1 MAIDI
6 GGMRKPYL
14 GENQA
19 FEVKDLVAKE
29 PFAQFQNWFDQAKET
44 PGIEEANA
52 MCVASASKAGIP
64 SARYVLLKAYGPPTD
79 TSKGGFVFYT
89 NYDSR
94 KGKELIENPFA
105 ALVFYWEPL
114 KRSVRIEGSVE
125 KVTEEESTAY
135 FESRPI
141 GSQIGAAISKQST
154 KIPDRQFLL
163 DKETQLKEEFKEK
176 KMEKPSFW
184 GGFRVVPNSFEFWQ
198 GQSTRIHD
206 RIVFRRKIEGEEVDE
221 KLTIQG
227 DQDWLIERLS
237 P

>member
-1 MAIDI
+1 M
-6 GGMRKPYL
+6 
-14 GENQA
+14 
-19 FEVKDLVAKE
+19 
-29 PFAQFQNWFDQAKET
+29 
-44 PGIEEANA
+44 
-52 MCVASASKAGIP
+52 
-64 SARYVLLKAYGPPTD
+64 
-79 TSKGGFVFYT
+79 
-89 NYDSR
+89 
-94 KGKELIENPFA
+94 
-105 ALVFYWEPL
+105 
-114 KRSVRIEGSVE
+114 E

-141 GSQIGAAISKQST
+141 GSQIGAAISNQST

-206 RIVFRRKIEGEEVDE
+206 RIVFRRKTEGEEIDE